1 MADDDVQLVERAPR
15 LRSTV
20 QATYGRPKVFIPF
33 CFTVFGTPGYSAAHV
48 HRLSCRRGG
57 EGSPTVM
64 RFRKPTLLF

>member
-20 QATYGRPKVFIPF
+20 QATYGRPKVFIF
-33 CFTVFGTPGYSAAHV
+33 CFTVVGTPSHSAAHV
-48 HRLSCRRGG
+48 HRLSWRRGG

-64 RFRKPTLLF
+64 RFRKPKLLF